1 MRLLWNSKKGGTV
14 MYRRLVFL
22 FWGLFL
28 AVFMLG
34 CVTGLDSY
42 KPKSTAESKIIKCL
56 MDYQEAFNRED
67 LAGCLSHF
75 HENAQLQT
83 SSSGT
88 MGSKKDFSDSLEF
101 SWGYEQRIQ
110 FSSPDITINGDQAVV
125 KIRSEWTISV
135 DGPKGHPGHS
145 ENEYSM
151 VRVGDR
157 WLIMKYTFSAVY

>member
-1 MRLLWNSKKGGTV
+1 MRLLWNSKKGGSV
-14 MYRRLVFL
+14 MYRRPIFL

-34 CVTGLDSY
+34 CVTGGGGRQDSY
-42 KPKSTAESKIIKCL
+42 KPKSTAESEITKCL

-83 SSSGT
+83 SSAGT
-88 MGSKKDFSDSLEF
+88 MGSKKDYSNSLEWA
-101 SWGYEQRIQ
+101 WGYEQRIQ
-110 FSSPDITINGDQAVV
+110 FLNPYITINGDQAVV
-125 KIRSEWTISV
+125 KIRSDWTSSV
-135 DGPKGHPGHS
+135 DGRDLSGHR

-157 WLIMKYTFSAVY
+157 WLIMKCTY

>member
-1 MRLLWNSKKGGTV
+1 

-34 CVTGLDSY
+34 CVTGGGGRLDSY
-42 KPKSTAESKIIKCL
+42 KPKSTAESEITKCL

-83 SSSGT
+83 SPAGT
-88 MGSKKDFSDSLEF
+88 MGSKKDYSNSLEWA
-101 SWGYEQRIQ
+101 WGYEQRIQ
-110 FSSPDITINGDQAVV
+110 FLNPYITINGDQAVV
-125 KIRSEWTISV
+125 KIRSDWTSSV
-135 DGPKGHPGHS
+135 DGRDLSGHR

-157 WLIMKYTFSAVY
+157 WLIMKCTY